1 FPLFSDAHSRTF
13 CRSQL
18 SLNHA
23 VALVAP
29 MAPSRSGGDA
39 CKGGAPEFPAG
50 LRVLVVD
57 DDATTLRIIEQM
69 SIRCRYRG

>member
-1 FPLFSDAHSRTF
+1 VPRFFASELPQNDV
-13 CRSQL
+13 
-18 SLNHA
+18 

-29 MAPSRSGGDA
+29 MAPSRSGSDA
-39 CKGGAPEFPAG
+39 CKGAAAEFPAG